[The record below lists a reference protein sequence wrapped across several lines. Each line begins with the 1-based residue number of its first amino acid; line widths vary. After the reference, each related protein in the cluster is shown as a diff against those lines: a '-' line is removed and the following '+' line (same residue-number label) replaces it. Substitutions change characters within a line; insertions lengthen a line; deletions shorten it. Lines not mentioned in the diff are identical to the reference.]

1 MIVLV
6 SSDCYK
12 TLKIAKKYNFYHGYR
27 RRNICL
33 KINQILSKP
42 HFMHEV
48 IEKNKN
54 CEIDNIILYNQ
65 HRLSEGIVK
74 L

>member
-12 TLKIAKKYNFYHGYR
+12 TLKIAKKYNLYGYR
-27 RRNICL
+27 RP
-33 KINQILSKP
+33 KYLSKNKSNII
-42 HFMHEV
+42 HTFHAMKW

-54 CEIDNIILYNQ
+54 CEIDNIILLQ
-65 HRLSEGIVK
+65 PTSPFRR
-74 L
+74 